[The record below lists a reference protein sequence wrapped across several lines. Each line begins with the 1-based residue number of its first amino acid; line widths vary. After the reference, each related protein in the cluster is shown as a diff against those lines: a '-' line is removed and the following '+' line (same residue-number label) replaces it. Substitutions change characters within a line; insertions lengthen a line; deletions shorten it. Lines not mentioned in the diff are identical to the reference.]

1 MDEPE
6 NNSGIRRLAAVLT
19 AKAVLVI
26 EPPVKKIFFISLL
39 TGLLAGAPSANAQS
53 TISSGSL
60 SIDGQ
65 NEAEYGYFQ
74 LDNDRWIVAVQT
86 RESRRTQVTKRKTPS
101 ALMITCKKDLVRLK
115 GITFFD
121 VDRMQSKSSFSYADN
136 IAIIFCKSMQ
146 RSFGVNIPDKFM
158 TPIQTKK

>member
-1 MDEPE
+1 MEP
-6 NNSGIRRLAAVLT
+6 S
-19 AKAVLVI
+19 
-26 EPPVKKIFFISLL
+26 VKKMFFMSLL

-65 NEAEYGYFQ
+65 NEAEFGYFQ
-74 LDNDRWIVAVQT
+74 LDNNRWIVAVQT

-101 ALMITCKKDLVRLK
+101 ALIITCKKDLVRLK

-121 VDRMQSKSSFSYADN
+121 VDRM
-136 IAIIFCKSMQ
+136 
-146 RSFGVNIPDKFM
+146 
-158 TPIQTKK
+158 